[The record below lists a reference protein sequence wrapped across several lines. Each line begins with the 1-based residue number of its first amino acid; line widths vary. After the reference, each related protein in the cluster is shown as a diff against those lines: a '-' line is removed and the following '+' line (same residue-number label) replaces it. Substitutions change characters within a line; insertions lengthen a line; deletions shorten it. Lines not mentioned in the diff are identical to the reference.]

1 MAGEFQN
8 GVAADSILGV
18 AWRKASASDTFENCV
33 EVARLMD
40 GEVAVRNSRFPK
52 GPALV
57 FTQPEMIAFIDGAKK
72 GEFDGMTV

>member
-8 GVAADSILGV
+8 GVAADSISGV
-18 AWRKASASDTFENCV
+18 AWRKASASDSYEACV
-33 EVARLMD
+33 EVARLVD
-40 GEVAVRNSRFPK
+40 GEVALRNSRFPT

-57 FTQPEMIAFIDGAKK
+57 FTQPEMVAFLDGARK